1 MKKLFTLIA
10 CLLAYGASFAQK
22 TNKISGKVSN
32 EKAEIVSYAFV
43 KLLSFPDT
51 AMVKNMETD
60 VDGGFVFEQVKAG
73 DYILSISLVGYKN
86 TKTAKFTV
94 TDGDVKLPT
103 IKLETATKLLK
114 EIVVE
119 NKKNFVEHRVDKT
132 VLNVEN
138 SIVASGGTALEVL
151 EKAPG
156 VTIDRQ
162 NDQILLNNKSGTMV
176 MIDGKN
182 NFLSGADL
190 SAYLNNLSS
199 SQIATIEIITNPSA
213 KYDAAG
219 NAGIIN
225 IKLKKNRS
233 LGTNGSLSS
242 TYRNA
247 IKSGLPKNIYGSEV
261 NFNLNHRQEKWNF
274 FSNINVSKNNNFS
287 NTLLDRTTT
296 SAGLMSAFNQDF
308 KKIYTGSRIG
318 GKLGADYFV
327 NDRTTIGVMF
337 DGSASTRKLD
347 NTSQTYINEMRGSQK
362 NSNSLVQNSD
372 ANTPNNNYTV
382 NLNLKHS
389 FKKEGASLN
398 FDVDYSGFDYKGVEN
413 FSTKFFNAQN
423 GLDSTTVLKNDSK
436 TGIDIYAAKS
446 DFTWPIAKTMNFE
459 AGLKSSYVKTN
470 NDFLAT
476 RLLNNTWQN
485 IAGQSNMFVYKENIN
500 AAYVNLS
507 KDWGKWQVQMGLRAE
522 YTNSTGTSVTNNTV
536 ASNNYL
542 SLFPTVFVNQ
552 KISEGHSLNYSYGRR
567 IDRPNYQQLN
577 PFNFYMDPY
586 TIQQGNPYLKPQFTD
601 NLGVSYNYKSG
612 LSLSLNYANT
622 KDLILDSKTA
632 QNDSTRIVTVGQGN
646 IGSGQNYAASIY
658 LPIKLAKWWNL
669 QSNFSIYYNKFNDN
683 NIEGAPFQ
691 LQKVAYNFNISNT
704 ISLAQNWTIESNF
717 WLNSPRVR
725 GLERTTIY
733 QYALN
738 MGVQKSVLA
747 KKLKFRL
754 NVDDIFATNY
764 WKGTLQYQN
773 VNLRVQNNYIS
784 RRASFSISYSFGN
797 QNVKSA
803 RERNTATDDIKN
815 RAGG

>member
-1 MKKLFTLIA
+1 ML
-10 CLLAYGASFAQK
+10 
-22 TNKISGKVSN
+22 
-32 EKAEIVSYAFV
+32 
-43 KLLSFPDT
+43 
-51 AMVKNMETD
+51 
-60 VDGGFVFEQVKAG
+60 
-73 DYILSISLVGYKN
+73 
-86 TKTAKFTV
+86 
-94 TDGDVKLPT
+94 
-103 IKLETATKLLK
+103 
-114 EIVVE
+114 
-119 NKKNFVEHRVDKT
+119 
-132 VLNVEN
+132 
-138 SIVASGGTALEVL
+138 
-151 EKAPG
+151 
-156 VTIDRQ
+156 
-162 NDQILLNNKSGTMV
+162 
-176 MIDGKN
+176 
-182 NFLSGADL
+182 
-190 SAYLNNLSS
+190 
-199 SQIATIEIITNPSA
+199 
-213 KYDAAG
+213 
-219 NAGIIN
+219 
-225 IKLKKNRS
+225 
-233 LGTNGSLSS
+233 
-242 TYRNA
+242 
-247 IKSGLPKNIYGSEV
+247 
-261 NFNLNHRQEKWNF
+261 
-274 FSNINVSKNNNFS
+274 
-287 NTLLDRTTT
+287 
-296 SAGLMSAFNQDF
+296 
-308 KKIYTGSRIG
+308 
-318 GKLGADYFV
+318 
-327 NDRTTIGVMF
+327 
-337 DGSASTRKLD
+337 TR
-347 NTSQTYINEMRGSQK
+347 
-362 NSNSLVQNSD
+362 
-372 ANTPNNNYTV
+372 
-382 NLNLKHS
+382 
-389 FKKEGASLN
+389 
-398 FDVDYSGFDYKGVEN
+398 
-413 FSTKFFNAQN
+413 
-423 GLDSTTVLKNDSK
+423 
-436 TGIDIYAAKS
+436 
-446 DFTWPIAKTMNFE
+446 
-459 AGLKSSYVKTN
+459 
-470 NDFLAT
+470 
-476 RLLNNTWQN
+476 
-485 IAGQSNMFVYKENIN
+485 
-500 AAYVNLS
+500 
-507 KDWGKWQVQMGLRAE
+507 
-522 YTNSTGTSVTNNTV
+522 
-536 ASNNYL
+536 
-542 SLFPTVFVNQ
+542 

-704 ISLAQNWTIESNF
+704 ISLAQNWTIESSF